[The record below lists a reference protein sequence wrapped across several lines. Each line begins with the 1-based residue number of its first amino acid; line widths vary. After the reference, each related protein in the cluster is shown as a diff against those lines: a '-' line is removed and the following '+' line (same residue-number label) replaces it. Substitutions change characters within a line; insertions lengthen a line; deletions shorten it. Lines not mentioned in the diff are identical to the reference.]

1 MVQIGRKLFN
11 SKSRIWLKAFHWW
24 KVYSGEKRKSG
35 GTRCLDINRAA
46 KYDECLSEAQRF
58 FFFTK
63 PDKLIWHTNRHGYA
77 YLANYNMEKIN
88 DAEFTVESYKM
99 DH

>member
-1 MVQIGRKLFN
+1 MMSV
-11 SKSRIWLKAFHWW
+11 
-24 KVYSGEKRKSG
+24 
-35 GTRCLDINRAA
+35 C
-46 KYDECLSEAQRF
+46 QRHNGF